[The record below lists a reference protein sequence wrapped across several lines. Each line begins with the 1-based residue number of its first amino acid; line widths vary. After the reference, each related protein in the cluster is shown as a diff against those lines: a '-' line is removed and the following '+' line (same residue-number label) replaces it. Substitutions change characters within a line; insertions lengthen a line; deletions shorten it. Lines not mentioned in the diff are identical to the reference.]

1 MVPGMPQTPK
11 PVGGFSAPAA
21 GLAPVA
27 GQVKE
32 TKRKAEVEGLTL
44 DPAAATALLNTI
56 AQLRARVDDLVTECA
71 ELDQPLKFGANFV
84 GKTVAN
90 RLQDTASGGNASVTP
105 VLTSFGKV
113 LGDLQSLIQ
122 VASGR
127 YLVTDDEAAK
137 KMKTFMSPFGLEAR

>member
-1 MVPGMPQTPK
+1 MPQTPK

-27 GQVKE
+27 GQVEE

-90 RLQDTASGGNASVTP
+90 RLQDTVSGGNASVTP
-105 VLTSFGKV
+105 VLSSFGKV

-127 YLVTDDEAAK
+127 YMVADDEAAK
-137 KMKTFMSPFGLEAR
+137 KMQTFMSPFGLEAR